1 MLLRCCY
8 LFLWINAL
16 CGTFTSLKAQNQ
28 DELDSLFFALE
39 LTKVDSQKVAVL
51 NQIALSYQGSMPTV
65 AHQYAQQALTIA
77 EKQQYKQG
85 IADAYLCLAGCYYFQ
100 GNILKD
106 SEYLLKALPLY
117 QQLADSAKI
126 AKVFGYLGTVY
137 EKQGDIEKQL
147 EYLHKAL
154 KIAKTVGDEQFVAT
168 VLSNGLGEAYMKN
181 GDLTKALL
189 YHQEALGI
197 REKIHDHWGLAN
209 SFWRIGMVYMNEK
222 KYEEGKYYFLKSLDL
237 SRKIADLNGLATTY
251 LTFGDLFL
259 EQKQYKK
266 AQIYYD
272 SSLQVAEEG
281 QLPPAIQEAYNRLA
295 KVYMSLEDYQL
306 AYQCLQTSTSIKD
319 SLENSASKKKIAEL
333 QAAFEMQEQQSK
345 LAKEQAERERKNALQ
360 YSGILF
366 FTLFLFVLVFIFGR
380 FNVASSFV
388 EKLLFFSFLLF
399 FEFVLL
405 LTDPYV
411 TKFTQNE
418 PLFILLANAMLALL
432 IVPLHQYLEN
442 RLKNKWFSRNAY
454 SHTPT
459 NNDARTSSLEMPQET
474 M

>member
-1 MLLRCCY
+1 MLLRYY
-8 LFLWINAL
+8 LFFLLLHGIVD
-16 CGTFTSLKAQNQ
+16 SLQAQNQ
-28 DELDSLFFALE
+28 EQLDSLF
-39 LTKVDSQKVAVL
+39 LTLNGVQTDTQKVAIL

-65 AHQYAQQALTIA
+65 AHQYAQQALKIA
-77 EKQQYKQG
+77 EKKHYQQG

-126 AKVFGYLGTVY
+126 AKVLGYLGTVY

-154 KIAKTVGDEQFVAT
+154 KIAKTVGDEQFMAT
-168 VLSNGLGEAYMKN
+168 VMSNGLGEAYMKN
-181 GDLTKALL
+181 GNLTKALL
-189 YHQEALGI
+189 YHQEALNI
-197 REKIHDHWGLAN
+197 REKIQDHWGLAN
-209 SFWRIGMVYMNEK
+209 SFWRIGLVYMTEK
-222 KYEEGKYYFLKSLDL
+222 KYDESQYYFSKSLDL
-237 SRKIADLNGLATTY
+237 SKKIADLNGLATTY

-281 QLPPAIQEAYNRLA
+281 QLPPAIQEAYDRLA
-295 KVYMSLEDYQL
+295 KVYMSLENYQL
-306 AYQCLQTSTSIKD
+306 AYECLTTSTNIKD

-333 QAAFEMQEQQSK
+333 QAAFELQEQQRK
-345 LAKEQAERERKNALQ
+345 QDKEQAERERKNALQ

-366 FTLFLFVLVFIFGR
+366 FTLLLFVLVFIFGR

-405 LTDPYV
+405 LTDPYI

-418 PLFILLANAMLALL
+418 PLFILFANALLALL

-442 RLKNKWFSRNAY
+442 RLKNKWFGRNSYTNA
-454 SHTPT
+454 PN